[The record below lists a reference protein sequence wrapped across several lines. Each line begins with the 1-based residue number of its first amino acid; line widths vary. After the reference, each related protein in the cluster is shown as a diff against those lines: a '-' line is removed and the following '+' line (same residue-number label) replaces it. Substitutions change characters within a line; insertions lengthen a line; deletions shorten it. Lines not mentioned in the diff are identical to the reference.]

1 MVKLWGLQSVN
12 VAANIMLGCLWAS
25 PPMDRAEARFAW
37 HLKRGQKIY
46 SSISH
51 RELCLWAELGHL
63 RPDDLLW
70 RPGLGSWTSV
80 SSVPGV
86 PSLLPPCDS
95 QTKQWDLTKIG
106 AQFWTRMSAPF
117 LAASIDFGRLI
128 LSTRQHAPS
137 IKGRLQLA
145 YNRASNWRAFNLIG
159 VLRHVRPER
168 IAAGLL
174 VMAVFVGALDFAM
187 KSSSA
192 TVNKAQIA
200 NSVTPKFQGRP
211 STALAG
217 PRPLWTNP
225 SQLKPALDLTEAE
238 VFNVSNGHPTGGFV
252 LASNQTSEPETESVA
267 QALSPSPIFQSV
279 VGTEAVP
286 LPTKKPDRSFVKE
299 AQPNAATLKR
309 IAKRPR
315 GRDSK
320 SMRFGIIG
328 YNYNPQQ

>member
-1 MVKLWGLQSVN
+1 MVR
-12 VAANIMLGCLWAS
+12 
-25 PPMDRAEARFAW
+25 PEAGFAW

-46 SSISH
+46 SSITH
-51 RELCLWAELGHL
+51 RELRLLAELGHL
-63 RPDDLLW
+63 QPDDLLW

-80 SSVPGV
+80 SSAPGV
-86 PSLLPPCDS
+86 PPLLPPRDS
-95 QTKQWDLTKIG
+95 QTKQWDSTKI
-106 AQFWTRMSAPF
+106 AALSWTRMSALF
-117 LAASIDFGRLI
+117 LAASNDFYKLI
-128 LSTRQHAPS
+128 LSTRHHAPS

-145 YNRASNWRAFNLIG
+145 YNRVVSHWTAFNLIE
-159 VLRHVRPER
+159 VLRRVRPQG

-192 TVNKAQIA
+192 TGNKAQIL
-200 NSVTPKFQGRP
+200 NSVVPKFQDRP

-217 PRPLWTNP
+217 PRPLSTNP
-225 SQLKPALDLTEAE
+225 SQSKPALDLSEAE

-252 LASNQTSEPETESVA
+252 LASNQISDSETESVA
-267 QALSPSPIFQSV
+267 QVPRPTPVFQSV
-279 VGTEAVP
+279 AGTEAVP
-286 LPTKKPDRSFVKE
+286 LPTKKPERSFVKE

-315 GRDSK
+315 GRESK

>member
-1 MVKLWGLQSVN
+1 MV
-12 VAANIMLGCLWAS
+12 
-25 PPMDRAEARFAW
+25 RAEARFAW

-51 RELCLWAELGHL
+51 RELRLLAELGHL
-63 RPDDLLW
+63 QPDDLLW

-80 SSVPGV
+80 STAPGV
-86 PSLLPPCDS
+86 PPLLLPRDS

-106 AQFWTRMSAPF
+106 ALFWTRMSELF
-117 LAASIDFGRLI
+117 FAASNDFRRLI

-137 IKGRLQLA
+137 IDGRLQLA
-145 YNRASNWRAFNLIG
+145 YNRVASHWTAFNLIE
-159 VLRHVRPER
+159 VLRQVRPQG

-192 TVNKAQIA
+192 TGNKAQIS
-200 NSVTPKFQGRP
+200 NSVVPKFQDRP

-225 SQLKPALDLTEAE
+225 SALKSALDLTEAE
-238 VFNVSNGHPTGGFV
+238 VFNVSNGHPMGGFV
-252 LASNQTSEPETESVA
+252 LASNQTSESETESVA
-267 QALSPSPIFQSV
+267 QGPRPTPVFQSV
-279 VGTEAVP
+279 AGTEAVP
-286 LPTKKPDRSFVKE
+286 LPTKKPDRFAKE

-309 IAKRPR
+309 TAQRPR
-315 GRDSK
+315 GREPK

>member
-1 MVKLWGLQSVN
+1 
-12 VAANIMLGCLWAS
+12 
-25 PPMDRAEARFAW
+25 MDRADARFAW

-46 SSISH
+46 SSITH
-51 RELCLWAELGHL
+51 RELRLLADLGHL

-86 PSLLPPCDS
+86 PPLLPPCDS
-95 QTKQWDLTKIG
+95 QTKQCDLTKIG
-106 AQFWTRMSAPF
+106 AQFWTRMSALF
-117 LAASIDFGRLI
+117 LAASNDFCRLI

-145 YNRASNWRAFNLIG
+145 YHQVASHWTTFNLIE
-159 VLRHVRPER
+159 VRRHVRPQG
-168 IAAGLL
+168 IAAVLL

-192 TVNKAQIA
+192 TVNKTQIA
-200 NSVTPKFQGRP
+200 NSVAPKFQDRP

-217 PRPLWTNP
+217 SRPLWTNP
-225 SQLKPALDLTEAE
+225 SASKPALHLTEAE

-252 LASNQTSEPETESVA
+252 LASHQTSESETESVA
-267 QALSPSPIFQSV
+267 QALSPSPVFQSV
-279 VGTEAVP
+279 AGTEAVP

-309 IAKRPR
+309 IAQRPR
-315 GRDSK
+315 GREPK

>member
-1 MVKLWGLQSVN
+1 MV
-12 VAANIMLGCLWAS
+12 
-25 PPMDRAEARFAW
+25 RAEARFAW

-51 RELCLWAELGHL
+51 RELRLLAELGHL

-70 RPGLGSWTSV
+70 RPGLSSWTSV

-86 PSLLPPCDS
+86 PPLLPR
-95 QTKQWDLTKIG
+95 QTTQWDLTKISG
-106 AQFWTRMSAPF
+106 LFWTRMSALF
-117 LAASIDFGRLI
+117 LAASNDFCRLI

-145 YNRASNWRAFNLIG
+145 YNRVASHWTAFNLIE
-159 VLRHVRPER
+159 VLRHVRPQG

-200 NSVTPKFQGRP
+200 NSVAPKFQDHP
-211 STALAG
+211 STAA
-217 PRPLWTNP
+217 PRALWTNP
-225 SQLKPALDLTEAE
+225 SQLKPALHLTEAE

-252 LASNQTSEPETESVA
+252 LASNQTSESKTESVA
-267 QALSPSPIFQSV
+267 QALSPSLVFQSV
-279 VGTEAVP
+279 AGTEAVP

-309 IAKRPR
+309 IAQRPR
-315 GRDSK
+315 GREPK
-320 SMRFGIIG
+320 SIRFGIIG

>member
-1 MVKLWGLQSVN
+1 MV
-12 VAANIMLGCLWAS
+12 
-25 PPMDRAEARFAW
+25 RAEAGFAW
-37 HLKRGQKIY
+37 HLKRGQQIY

-51 RELCLWAELGHL
+51 RELRLLAELGHL

-86 PSLLPPCDS
+86 PPLLP
-95 QTKQWDLTKIG
+95 TKQWNLTKIG

-117 LAASIDFGRLI
+117 LAASNDFCRLI

-137 IKGRLQLA
+137 IKGWLQLA
-145 YNRASNWRAFNLIG
+145 YNRVASNWRAFNLIE
-159 VLRHVRPER
+159 VRRHVRPQG
-168 IAAGLL
+168 IAAVLL
-174 VMAVFVGALDFAM
+174 VMAVFVGAIDFAM

-200 NSVTPKFQGRP
+200 NSVAPKFQDRP

-238 VFNVSNGHPTGGFV
+238 VFNLSNGHPTGGFV
-252 LASNQTSEPETESVA
+252 LASNQISESETESVA
-267 QALSPSPIFQSV
+267 QALTPSPVFQSV
-279 VGTEAVP
+279 AGTEAVP

-315 GRDSK
+315 GRESK

-328 YNYNPQQ
+328 YNYNPQR

>member
-1 MVKLWGLQSVN
+1 
-12 VAANIMLGCLWAS
+12 
-25 PPMDRAEARFAW
+25 MDRAEARFAW

-51 RELCLWAELGHL
+51 RELRLLAELGHL

-86 PSLLPPCDS
+86 PPLDS

-106 AQFWTRMSAPF
+106 ALFWTRMSAPF
-117 LAASIDFGRLI
+117 LAASNDFCRLI

-137 IKGRLQLA
+137 IKARLQLA
-145 YNRASNWRAFNLIG
+145 YNRVASHWTAFNLIG
-159 VLRHVRPER
+159 VLRHVRPEG
-168 IAAGLL
+168 IAAVLL

-192 TVNKAQIA
+192 TANKAQIA
-200 NSVTPKFQGRP
+200 NSVAPKFQDRP
-211 STALAG
+211 STAG
-217 PRPLWTNP
+217 PRALWTNP
-225 SQLKPALDLTEAE
+225 SQLKPALHLTEAE
-238 VFNVSNGHPTGGFV
+238 VFNVSNGHPTGGFA
-252 LASNQTSEPETESVA
+252 LASNQTSESKTESVA
-267 QALSPSPIFQSV
+267 QALSPSPVFQSV
-279 VGTEAVP
+279 AGTEAVP

-309 IAKRPR
+309 IAQRPR
-315 GRDSK
+315 GREPK
-320 SMRFGIIG
+320 SIRFGIIG

>member
-1 MVKLWGLQSVN
+1 MV
-12 VAANIMLGCLWAS
+12 
-25 PPMDRAEARFAW
+25 RAESGFAW

-51 RELCLWAELGHL
+51 RELRLLAELGHL
-63 RPDDLLW
+63 QPDDLLW
-70 RPGLGSWTSV
+70 RPGLGSWISV
-80 SSVPGV
+80 SSAPGV
-86 PSLLPPCDS
+86 PPLLPSRDS

-106 AQFWTRMSAPF
+106 ALFWTRISALF
-117 LAASIDFGRLI
+117 SAASNDFYKLI

-137 IKGRLQLA
+137 IKGWLQLA
-145 YNRASNWRAFNLIG
+145 INRVVSHWTAFNLIE
-159 VLRHVRPER
+159 VLRHVRPKG

-174 VMAVFVGALDFAM
+174 VTAVFVGALDFAI

-192 TVNKAQIA
+192 TGNKTQIS
-200 NSVTPKFQGRP
+200 NSVVPKFQDRP

-217 PRPLWTNP
+217 PRPIWTNP
-225 SQLKPALDLTEAE
+225 SPSKPTLDLTEAE

-252 LASNQTSEPETESVA
+252 LASNQTSESETESVA
-267 QALSPSPIFQSV
+267 QVPGPTPVFQSV
-279 VGTEAVP
+279 AGTEAVP

-309 IAKRPR
+309 IAQRPK
-315 GRDSK
+315 GREPK

>member
-1 MVKLWGLQSVN
+1 MV
-12 VAANIMLGCLWAS
+12 
-25 PPMDRAEARFAW
+25 RAEARFSW

-46 SSISH
+46 RSISH
-51 RELCLWAELGHL
+51 RELRLLAELGHL
-63 RPDDLLW
+63 RTDDLLW

-80 SSVPGV
+80 SSVQDV
-86 PSLLPPCDS
+86 PPLLPPRDS

-106 AQFWTRMSAPF
+106 ALFWTRMSALF
-117 LAASIDFGRLI
+117 LAASNDFCRLI

-145 YNRASNWRAFNLIG
+145 YNRVASHWTAFNLIE
-159 VLRHVRPER
+159 VLRHVRPQG

-174 VMAVFVGALDFAM
+174 VMAVFVGALHFAM

-192 TVNKAQIA
+192 TGSKAQIA
-200 NSVTPKFQGRP
+200 NSVAPKFQDRP
-211 STALAG
+211 STAGPLAF
-217 PRPLWTNP
+217 WT
-225 SQLKPALDLTEAE
+225 QLKPTLDLTEAE

-252 LASNQTSEPETESVA
+252 LASNQTSESKTESVA
-267 QALSPSPIFQSV
+267 QALSPSPVFQSV
-279 VGTEAVP
+279 AGTEAVP

-309 IAKRPR
+309 IAQRPR
-315 GRDSK
+315 GREPK

>member
-1 MVKLWGLQSVN
+1 MV
-12 VAANIMLGCLWAS
+12 
-25 PPMDRAEARFAW
+25 RAEARFAW

-51 RELCLWAELGHL
+51 RELRLLAELGHL

-70 RPGLGSWTSV
+70 RPGLSSWTSV

-86 PSLLPPCDS
+86 PPLLPHS
-95 QTKQWDLTKIG
+95 QTKQWL
-106 AQFWTRMSAPF
+106 FWTRMSAPF
-117 LAASIDFGRLI
+117 LAASNDFCRLI

-137 IKGRLQLA
+137 IKARLQLA
-145 YNRASNWRAFNLIG
+145 YNQVASHWRAFNLIG
-159 VLRHVRPER
+159 VLRHVRPEG

-200 NSVTPKFQGRP
+200 NSVAPKFQDPP

-217 PRPLWTNP
+217 PRPLWSNP
-225 SQLKPALDLTEAE
+225 SHLKPALDLTEAE

-252 LASNQTSEPETESVA
+252 LASNQTSESETESVA
-267 QALSPSPIFQSV
+267 QALRPSQVFQSV
-279 VGTEAVP
+279 AGTEAVP

-299 AQPNAATLKR
+299 AQPSAATLKR

-315 GRDSK
+315 GRESK

>member
-1 MVKLWGLQSVN
+1 
-12 VAANIMLGCLWAS
+12 
-25 PPMDRAEARFAW
+25 MDRAEARFAW

-51 RELCLWAELGHL
+51 RELRLLAELGHL

-70 RPGLGSWTSV
+70 RPGLSSWTSV

-86 PSLLPPCDS
+86 PPLLPR
-95 QTKQWDLTKIG
+95 QTTQWDLTKIS
-106 AQFWTRMSAPF
+106 ALFWTRMSALF
-117 LAASIDFGRLI
+117 LAVSNDFDRLI

-145 YNRASNWRAFNLIG
+145 YNRVASHWTAFNLIE
-159 VLRHVRPER
+159 VLRHVRPQG

-192 TVNKAQIA
+192 TGNKAHIA
-200 NSVTPKFQGRP
+200 NSVTPKFQDRP

-225 SQLKPALDLTEAE
+225 SASKPALDLTEAE

-252 LASNQTSEPETESVA
+252 LASNQTSESETESVA
-267 QALSPSPIFQSV
+267 HALSPSPVFQSV
-279 VGTEAVP
+279 AGTEAVP

-299 AQPNAATLKR
+299 AQPNTAPLKR
-309 IAKRPR
+309 IAQRPR
-315 GRDSK
+315 GREPK

>member
-1 MVKLWGLQSVN
+1 MV
-12 VAANIMLGCLWAS
+12 
-25 PPMDRAEARFAW
+25 RAEARFAW

-51 RELCLWAELGHL
+51 RELRLLAELGHL
-63 RPDDLLW
+63 GPDDLLW

-80 SSVPGV
+80 SSAPGV
-86 PSLLPPCDS
+86 PPLLPPRGS
-95 QTKQWDLTKIG
+95 QTKQWDLTKIC
-106 AQFWTRMSAPF
+106 ALFWTRMSALF
-117 LAASIDFGRLI
+117 LAASNDFCRLI
-128 LSTRQHAPS
+128 LSTRQYAS
-137 IKGRLQLA
+137 SVKGRLQLA
-145 YNRASNWRAFNLIG
+145 YNRVASHWTAFNLIE
-159 VLRHVRPER
+159 VRRHVRPQG

-192 TVNKAQIA
+192 TGNKVQIA
-200 NSVTPKFQGRP
+200 NSVAPKFQDRP

-252 LASNQTSEPETESVA
+252 LASNQTSESETESVA
-267 QALSPSPIFQSV
+267 QASRPTPVFQTV
-279 VGTEAVP
+279 AGTEGVP

-309 IAKRPR
+309 IAQRATRRAP
-315 GRDSK
+315 K

>member
-1 MVKLWGLQSVN
+1 MV
-12 VAANIMLGCLWAS
+12 
-25 PPMDRAEARFAW
+25 RAEARFAW

-51 RELCLWAELGHL
+51 RELRLLAELGHL

-80 SSVPGV
+80 SSVPGA
-86 PSLLPPCDS
+86 PPLLPPRES
-95 QTKQWDLTKIG
+95 QTKLWDLTKIG
-106 AQFWTRMSAPF
+106 ALFWTRMSALF
-117 LAASIDFGRLI
+117 LAASNDFCRLI

-137 IKGRLQLA
+137 IKARLQLA
-145 YNRASNWRAFNLIG
+145 YNRVASPWTAFNLIE
-159 VLRHVRPER
+159 VLRHVRPQG

-192 TVNKAQIA
+192 TGNKAQIA
-200 NSVTPKFQGRP
+200 NSVAPKFQDRP

-252 LASNQTSEPETESVA
+252 LASNQTSVA
-267 QALSPSPIFQSV
+267 QAPRPTPVFQSV
-279 VGTEAVP
+279 AGTEAVP

-309 IAKRPR
+309 IGQRPR
-315 GRDSK
+315 GREPK

>member
-1 MVKLWGLQSVN
+1 
-12 VAANIMLGCLWAS
+12 
-25 PPMDRAEARFAW
+25 MDRAEARFAW

-46 SSISH
+46 GSISH
-51 RELCLWAELGHL
+51 RELRLLAELGHL

-70 RPGLGSWTSV
+70 RPGLSSWTSV

-86 PSLLPPCDS
+86 PPLLPR
-95 QTKQWDLTKIG
+95 QTTQWDLTKISG
-106 AQFWTRMSAPF
+106 LFWTRMSALF
-117 LAASIDFGRLI
+117 LAASNDFCRLI

-145 YNRASNWRAFNLIG
+145 YNRVASHWTAFNLIE
-159 VLRHVRPER
+159 VLRHVRPQG
-168 IAAGLL
+168 IAAVLL

-192 TVNKAQIA
+192 TGNKAQIA
-200 NSVTPKFQGRP
+200 NSVAPKFQDRP

-225 SQLKPALDLTEAE
+225 SQLKPALDLTGAE

-252 LASNQTSEPETESVA
+252 LASIQTSESETESVA
-267 QALSPSPIFQSV
+267 QASRPTPVFQTV
-279 VGTEAVP
+279 AGTEAVP

-309 IAKRPR
+309 IAQRPTR
-315 GRDSK
+315 RAPK

>member
-1 MVKLWGLQSVN
+1 MV
-12 VAANIMLGCLWAS
+12 
-25 PPMDRAEARFAW
+25 RAEAGFAW
-37 HLKRGQKIY
+37 HLKRGQQIY

-51 RELCLWAELGHL
+51 RELRLLAERGHL

-86 PSLLPPCDS
+86 PPLLPPRYS

-106 AQFWTRMSAPF
+106 AQFWTGMSAPF
-117 LAASIDFGRLI
+117 LAASNDCCRLI

-137 IKGRLQLA
+137 IKGWLQLA
-145 YNRASNWRAFNLIG
+145 YNRVASNWRAFNLIE
-159 VLRHVRPER
+159 VRRHVRPQG
-168 IAAGLL
+168 IAAVLL
-174 VMAVFVGALDFAM
+174 VMAVFVGAIDFAM

-200 NSVTPKFQGRP
+200 NSVAPKFQDRP
-211 STALAG
+211 STAG
-217 PRPLWTNP
+217 PRALWTNP
-225 SQLKPALDLTEAE
+225 SQLKPALHLTEAE
-238 VFNVSNGHPTGGFV
+238 VFNVSNGHPPGGFV
-252 LASNQTSEPETESVA
+252 LASNQTSESKTESVA
-267 QALSPSPIFQSV
+267 QALRPSQVFQSV
-279 VGTEAVP
+279 AGTEAVP

-315 GRDSK
+315 GRESK

-328 YNYNPQQ
+328 YNYNPQR

>member
-1 MVKLWGLQSVN
+1 MV
-12 VAANIMLGCLWAS
+12 
-25 PPMDRAEARFAW
+25 RAEARFAW

-51 RELCLWAELGHL
+51 RELRLLAELGHL
-63 RPDDLLW
+63 GPDDLLW

-80 SSVPGV
+80 SSAPGV
-86 PSLLPPCDS
+86 PPLLPPGDS

-106 AQFWTRMSAPF
+106 ALFWTRMSALF
-117 LAASIDFGRLI
+117 FAASNDFRRLI
-128 LSTRQHAPS
+128 LSTRQRAPS

-145 YNRASNWRAFNLIG
+145 YNQAASYWTAFNLIE
-159 VLRHVRPER
+159 VRRHVRPQG

-192 TVNKAQIA
+192 TGNKAQIS
-200 NSVTPKFQGRP
+200 NSVVPKFQDRP

-238 VFNVSNGHPTGGFV
+238 VFNGSNGHPTGGFV
-252 LASNQTSEPETESVA
+252 LASNQTSESETESVA
-267 QALSPSPIFQSV
+267 QASRPTPVFQTIA
-279 VGTEAVP
+279 GTEGVP

-309 IAKRPR
+309 IAQRATRRAP
-315 GRDSK
+315 K

>member
-1 MVKLWGLQSVN
+1 MV
-12 VAANIMLGCLWAS
+12 
-25 PPMDRAEARFAW
+25 RAEAGFAW

-51 RELCLWAELGHL
+51 RELRLLAELGHL

-80 SSVPGV
+80 SSVSGV
-86 PSLLPPCDS
+86 PPLLPPRDS
-95 QTKQWDLTKIG
+95 QTKQWDLTS
-106 AQFWTRMSAPF
+106 AQFWTRMSALF
-117 LAASIDFGRLI
+117 LAASNDFCRLI

-137 IKGRLQLA
+137 IKDRLQLA
-145 YNRASNWRAFNLIG
+145 YNRVASHWTAFNLIE
-159 VLRHVRPER
+159 VLRHVRPQG

-192 TVNKAQIA
+192 TVNKTQIA
-200 NSVTPKFQGRP
+200 NSVTPKFQDRP

-225 SQLKPALDLTEAE
+225 SASKPALHLTEAE

-252 LASNQTSEPETESVA
+252 LASNQTSESETESVA
-267 QALSPSPIFQSV
+267 QVPRPTPVFQSV

-309 IAKRPR
+309 IAQRPR
-315 GRDSK
+315 GREPK
-320 SMRFGIIG
+320 SIRFGIIG

>member
-1 MVKLWGLQSVN
+1 MVR
-12 VAANIMLGCLWAS
+12 
-25 PPMDRAEARFAW
+25 PEAGFAW

-51 RELCLWAELGHL
+51 RELRLLADLGHL
-63 RPDDLLW
+63 RSDDLVW

-86 PSLLPPCDS
+86 PPLLPR
-95 QTKQWDLTKIG
+95 QTTQWDLTKIG
-106 AQFWTRMSAPF
+106 AQFWSRMSALF
-117 LAASIDFGRLI
+117 LAPSSDFCRLI

-145 YNRASNWRAFNLIG
+145 YNQVASHWTAFNLIE
-159 VLRHVRPER
+159 VLRHVRPQG

-192 TVNKAQIA
+192 TVNKTQIA
-200 NSVTPKFQGRP
+200 NSVAPKFQDRP

-252 LASNQTSEPETESVA
+252 LASNQTSESETESVA
-267 QALSPSPIFQSV
+267 QVPGLTPVFQSV
-279 VGTEAVP
+279 AGTEAVP

-309 IAKRPR
+309 IAQRPR
-315 GRDSK
+315 GRKPK

>member
-1 MVKLWGLQSVN
+1 
-12 VAANIMLGCLWAS
+12 
-25 PPMDRAEARFAW
+25 
-37 HLKRGQKIY
+37 
-46 SSISH
+46 
-51 RELCLWAELGHL
+51 
-63 RPDDLLW
+63 LLW
-70 RPGLGSWTSV
+70 RPGLSSWTSV

-86 PSLLPPCDS
+86 PPLLPR
-95 QTKQWDLTKIG
+95 QTTQWDLTKIS
-106 AQFWTRMSAPF
+106 ALFWTRMSALF
-117 LAASIDFGRLI
+117 LAASNDFCRLI

-145 YNRASNWRAFNLIG
+145 YNRAASKWRPFNLIG
-159 VLRHVRPER
+159 VRRQVRPEG

-192 TVNKAQIA
+192 TGNKAQIA
-200 NSVTPKFQGRP
+200 NSVAPKFQDRP

-238 VFNVSNGHPTGGFV
+238 VFDVSNGHPTGGFV
-252 LASNQTSEPETESVA
+252 LASNQTSESKTESVA
-267 QALSPSPIFQSV
+267 QALSPSPVFQSV
-279 VGTEAVP
+279 AGTEAVP

-309 IAKRPR
+309 IAQRPR
-315 GRDSK
+315 GREPK
-320 SMRFGIIG
+320 SIRFGIIG

>member
-1 MVKLWGLQSVN
+1 
-12 VAANIMLGCLWAS
+12 
-25 PPMDRAEARFAW
+25 MDRAEARFAW

-51 RELCLWAELGHL
+51 RELRLLAELGHL

-70 RPGLGSWTSV
+70 RPGLGRWTSV

-86 PSLLPPCDS
+86 PPLLPPRDS

-106 AQFWTRMSAPF
+106 ALFWTRMSALF
-117 LAASIDFGRLI
+117 MAASNDFCRLI

-145 YNRASNWRAFNLIG
+145 YNRVASHWTAFNLIE
-159 VLRHVRPER
+159 VLRHIRPQG
-168 IAAGLL
+168 IAAVLL
-174 VMAVFVGALDFAM
+174 VMAAFVGALDFAM

-192 TVNKAQIA
+192 TVNKTQIA
-200 NSVTPKFQGRP
+200 NSVAPKFQDRP

-225 SQLKPALDLTEAE
+225 SASKPAIHLTEAE

-252 LASNQTSEPETESVA
+252 LASNDFGVGTESVA
-267 QALSPSPIFQSV
+267 QALTPSPVFQSV
-279 VGTEAVP
+279 AGTEAVP

-299 AQPNAATLKR
+299 AQSNAATLKR
-309 IAKRPR
+309 IAQRPR
-315 GRDSK
+315 GREPK
-320 SMRFGIIG
+320 SIRFGIIG
-328 YNYNPQQ
+328 NNYNPQQ

>member
-1 MVKLWGLQSVN
+1 
-12 VAANIMLGCLWAS
+12 
-25 PPMDRAEARFAW
+25 MDRAEARFAW

-51 RELCLWAELGHL
+51 RELRLLADLGHL
-63 RPDDLLW
+63 RSDDLVW

-80 SSVPGV
+80 SSVRGV
-86 PSLLPPCDS
+86 PPLLPPRDS
-95 QTKQWDLTKIG
+95 RTKQWDLTKIG
-106 AQFWTRMSAPF
+106 AQFWSRMSALF
-117 LAASIDFGRLI
+117 LAPSSDFCKLI

-145 YNRASNWRAFNLIG
+145 CNQVASHWTTFNLIE
-159 VLRHVRPER
+159 VRRHVRPQG
-168 IAAGLL
+168 IAAVLL
-174 VMAVFVGALDFAM
+174 VMAAFVGALDFAM

-192 TVNKAQIA
+192 TVNKTQIA
-200 NSVTPKFQGRP
+200 NSVAPKFQDRP

-225 SQLKPALDLTEAE
+225 SASKPAIHLTEAE

-252 LASNQTSEPETESVA
+252 LASNQISESETESVA
-267 QALSPSPIFQSV
+267 QALTPSPVFQSV
-279 VGTEAVP
+279 AGTEAVP
-286 LPTKKPDRSFVKE
+286 LPTKKPERSFVKE
-299 AQPNAATLKR
+299 GQPNAATLKR

-315 GRDSK
+315 GREPK

>member
-1 MVKLWGLQSVN
+1 MV
-12 VAANIMLGCLWAS
+12 
-25 PPMDRAEARFAW
+25 RAEAGFAW
-37 HLKRGQKIY
+37 HLKRGQQIY

-51 RELCLWAELGHL
+51 RELRLLAELGHL

-86 PSLLPPCDS
+86 PPLLPPRYS

-117 LAASIDFGRLI
+117 LAASNDFCRLI

-137 IKGRLQLA
+137 IKGWLQLA
-145 YNRASNWRAFNLIG
+145 YNRVASNWRAFNLIE
-159 VLRHVRPER
+159 VRRHVRPQG
-168 IAAGLL
+168 IAAVLL
-174 VMAVFVGALDFAM
+174 VMAVFVGAIDFAM

-200 NSVTPKFQGRP
+200 NSVAPKFQDRP
-211 STALAG
+211 STAG
-217 PRPLWTNP
+217 PRDLWTNP
-225 SQLKPALDLTEAE
+225 SQLKPALHRTEAE

-252 LASNQTSEPETESVA
+252 LASNQTSESKTESVA
-267 QALSPSPIFQSV
+267 QALSPSQVFQSV
-279 VGTEAVP
+279 AGTEAVP

-315 GRDSK
+315 GRESK

-328 YNYNPQQ
+328 YNYNPQR

>member
-1 MVKLWGLQSVN
+1 MVR
-12 VAANIMLGCLWAS
+12 
-25 PPMDRAEARFAW
+25 PEAGFAW

-51 RELCLWAELGHL
+51 RELRLLAELGHL
-63 RPDDLLW
+63 QPDDLLW

-80 SSVPGV
+80 SSAPGV
-86 PSLLPPCDS
+86 PPLLPPRGS
-95 QTKQWDLTKIG
+95 QTKQWDLTKIR
-106 AQFWTRMSAPF
+106 ALFWTRMSALF
-117 LAASIDFGRLI
+117 LAASNDFCRLI
-128 LSTRQHAPS
+128 LSTRQYASS

-145 YNRASNWRAFNLIG
+145 YNRVTSHWTAFNLIE
-159 VLRHVRPER
+159 VHRHIRPQG

-192 TVNKAQIA
+192 TGNKAQIA
-200 NSVTPKFQGRP
+200 NSVAPKFQDRP

-225 SQLKPALDLTEAE
+225 SQLKPALDLTGAE

-252 LASNQTSEPETESVA
+252 LASNQTSESETESVA
-267 QALSPSPIFQSV
+267 QASRPTPVFQTV
-279 VGTEAVP
+279 AGTEGVP

-299 AQPNAATLKR
+299 AQPNAAILKR
-309 IAKRPR
+309 TAQRATRRAP
-315 GRDSK
+315 K

>member
-1 MVKLWGLQSVN
+1 MV
-12 VAANIMLGCLWAS
+12 
-25 PPMDRAEARFAW
+25 RAEARFAW
-37 HLKRGQKIY
+37 YLKRGPKIY

-51 RELCLWAELGHL
+51 RELRLLAELGHL
-63 RPDDLLW
+63 RSDDLIW

-80 SSVPGV
+80 SSVPDV
-86 PSLLPPCDS
+86 PPLLRDS
-95 QTKQWDLTKIG
+95 QMKQWDLKKIG
-106 AQFWTRMSAPF
+106 ALFWTRMSALF
-117 LAASIDFGRLI
+117 LAASNDFYRLI

-137 IKGRLQLA
+137 IKGRLRIA
-145 YNRASNWRAFNLIG
+145 YNRVASYCRAFNLIG
-159 VLRHVRPER
+159 VIRRVRPEG

-174 VMAVFVGALDFAM
+174 VMAVFVGALDSAM

-192 TVNKAQIA
+192 TVNKVQIA
-200 NSVTPKFQGRP
+200 NSVAPKFQDRP

-225 SQLKPALDLTEAE
+225 SQLGPALDLTEAE

-252 LASNQTSEPETESVA
+252 LSSNQISESETELVA
-267 QALSPSPIFQSV
+267 QALSPSQFQSMA
-279 VGTEAVP
+279 GTEAVP

-299 AQPNAATLKR
+299 TQPNAATLKR

-315 GRDSK
+315 GRESK